1 MSDRKCFT
9 VDGHAVPF
17 RDGGTVMEAALER
30 IGGRSVLNS
39 ANLEDGE
46 AEGSRLDRVFTLAR
60 EHGAA
65 VICLLIDERGQARDT
80 EWKME
85 VAHRIHDLATNR
97 YGLAPEDLIFDAL
110 TFPLSTGDDDLRKD
124 AMETMEAI
132 RRIKAE
138 LPGVATVLGV
148 SNVSFGLR
156 PGARKALNSVF
167 LHECLDAGLD
177 AEIWGFSR
185 AVRADV
191 EALVELGLTASVIES
206 PISDGKLQALGVSR
220 DTMLE
225 RIRSAV
231 SFATEQGIRVA
242 FFGVDSTRADLE
254 FVRRAYEGAVEAGA
268 QEVAVVDTLGI
279 ATPEAAAFLVNEV
292 VERLDY
298 EVPVHWHGHD
308 DFGLATAAAVAAVQA
323 GASWVQGTVNGMG
336 ERGGNADLVEIALTL
351 EALYG
356 IPTRLRLER
365 ARDLS
370 RLVQDLAGTP
380 LAPWK
385 AVTGDNLFTRE
396 SGAVAAQFHDPPAIE
411 PYSSELVGARRGI
424 VLGKKS
430 GIDSI
435 RIKVTEL
442 GLDVAE
448 ERYPDLLEA
457 VKRAGTKKRGLVT
470 DAELR
475 RLARRHATG

>member
-1 MSDRKCFT
+1 MTLDRSKVWTGDLNAKALEPQPRVT
-9 VDGHAVPF
+9 VGLYDTTL
-17 RDGGTVMEAALER
+17 RDGEQTVGVVLDPEQKLQIASALAEAGVDR
-30 IGGRSVLNS
+30 IEAGFPRVS
-39 ANLEDGE
+39 ED
-46 AEGSRLDRVFTLAR
+46 
-60 EHGAA
+60 
-65 VICLLIDERGQARDT
+65 
-80 EWKME
+80 
-85 VAHRIHDLATNR
+85 
-97 YGLAPEDLIFDAL
+97 DA
-110 TFPLSTGDDDLRKD
+110 
-124 AMETMEAI
+124 EAI
-132 RRIKAE
+132 SLILA
-138 LPGVATVLGV
+138 
-148 SNVSFGLR
+148 
-156 PGARKALNSVF
+156 
-167 LHECLDAGLD
+167 AGLD

-191 EALVELGLTASVIES
+191 EALVELGLTAAVIES
-206 PISDGKLQALGVSR
+206 PISDGKLAALGVSR
-220 DTMLE
+220 ESMLE
-225 RIRSAV
+225 RIRAAV
-231 SFATEQGIRVA
+231 SFAADEGIRVA

-254 FVRRAYEGAVEAGA
+254 FVRRVYESAVEAGA
-268 QEVAVVDTLGI
+268 REAVVVDTLGI

-323 GASWVQGTVNGMG
+323 GATWVQGTVNGMG
-336 ERGGNADLVEIALTL
+336 ERGGNADLVEIALAL

-365 ARDLS
+365 ARELG
-370 RLVQDLAGTP
+370 RLVQELAGTP

-411 PYSSELVGARRGI
+411 PYSSELVGADRGI

-435 RIKVTEL
+435 RIKVAEL
-442 GLDVAE
+442 RLDVPEDRFPA
-448 ERYPDLLEA
+448 LLES

-470 DAELR
+470 DAEFKR
-475 RLARRHATG
+475 IARRGGARAPS